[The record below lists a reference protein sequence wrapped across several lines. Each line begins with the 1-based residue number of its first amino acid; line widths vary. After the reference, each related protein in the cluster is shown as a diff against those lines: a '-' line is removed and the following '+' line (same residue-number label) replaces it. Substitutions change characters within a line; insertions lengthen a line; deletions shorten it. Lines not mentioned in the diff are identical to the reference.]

1 MTTTRLKLS
10 LNVWSRFARSLR
22 AGLVVVLAL
31 AAPPRPAQC
40 DEGPI
45 FEAKLAGVLRQRCG
59 KCHGAETQKAN
70 FALHTA
76 AALQKGSETGPV
88 ITPGEP
94 DQSRLYEVVATGEM
108 PPRGETSLSAEEQQ
122 LLRDWLAGGALF
134 RETTAPSQI
143 TQHDVLPIFWL
154 RCTVCHGGRRSE
166 AGLDLRTRASALKGG
181 QGGPALVLG
190 DPGASLLLKRI
201 HAGEM
206 PPKDQLTLA
215 MVKPLESAEIET
227 LTRWIEQGA
236 PEAALL
242 DDRAG
247 QPDDPLV
254 RPSDREFWA
263 FRPPQH
269 TVPLPPKPQNMG
281 LARTPIDLFLLS
293 RLEERG
299 LSFAPLASPETLL
312 RRASFDLT
320 GLPPSPDDLA
330 LLEMQLRL
338 LPEGGWDELWSRW
351 VERLLASP
359 RYGERWGRHW
369 LDVAGYADCEGRR
382 EQHLPR
388 PFAWKYRDY
397 VIRSLNDDKPYDQFL
412 IEQLAGDDLV
422 DYRQA
427 AEITPEIEDRLV
439 ATGFLR
445 MSPDPTWANLT
456 GFVPDRLEVIADS
469 LDVLGGGV
477 LGLTLKCARCHSH
490 KFDPLPQRDYYRLSA
505 VFKGAWDEHNW
516 LKPETA
522 GYGGALNTGLA
533 ERLLPQVNSA
543 ERREWQTRIAAL
555 DQQVAVLQQQPPGP
569 ERDEQIRRLTAGK
582 PRDPRLFALWDNGD
596 PSPTW
601 IYRRGDY
608 QNPGPFVEP
617 GVPAVL
623 TSPGQRFDPTP
634 PYPGAFST
642 GRRLAFARWLTQ
654 PDHPLTARVMVNRVW
669 HHHFGQGLVRTLGN
683 FGTMGDRPSHP
694 ELLDWLSREFI
705 DRGWSL
711 KELHRLILNST
722 AWRQSSDIS
731 DLAREHDPDRRMVSR
746 QALRRL
752 DAEQLHDTLRL
763 AAGELDPRPYGPADG
778 VRIHPDGLV
787 TTGSRRGLYAQ
798 QLRKFPVTLLDSFD
812 LPQMNPNCL
821 ARSESLVAPQA
832 LHLLNDTG
840 VRELARHAA
849 ERVSTVGR
857 DDALTTLVRSFLG
870 RSATTE
876 ELELLRRHQ
885 AELFSAFQQQPN
897 TTPDQAERQALQ
909 ILAHALL
916 NSAPFLYVD

>member
-1 MTTTRLKLS
+1 MTTTRLKFGPP
-10 LNVWSRFARSLR
+10 VWSRCARSPGIGLIV
-22 AGLVVVLAL
+22 GLVL
-31 AAPPRPAQC
+31 AALPGPAHS
-40 DEGPI
+40 DDGPL
-45 FEAKLAGVLRQRCG
+45 FEDKLAGVLRQRCA

-76 AALQKGSETGPV
+76 AALRKGSETGPV

-94 DQSRLYEVVATGEM
+94 EKSRLYEVVAAGEM
-108 PPRGETSLSAEEQQ
+108 PPRGETSLSVEELQ
-122 LLRDWLAGGALF
+122 LLHDWLAGGARF

-143 TQHDVLPIFWL
+143 TQYDVLPIFWL

-166 AGLDLRTRASALKGG
+166 AGLDLRTRASAIKGG
-181 QGGPALVLG
+181 QGGPAVVPG

-215 MVKPLESAEIET
+215 MVKPLESAEMET

-236 PEAALL
+236 PEAELP

-254 RPSDREFWA
+254 RPADREFWA
-263 FRPPQH
+263 FVPPQR
-269 TVPLPPKPQNMG
+269 TVPPTPRNTH
-281 LARTPIDLFLLS
+281 LARTPIDRFLLS
-293 RLEERG
+293 RLEDRG
-299 LSFAPLASPETLL
+299 LSFAPEASPEILL

-320 GLPPSPDDLA
+320 GLPPSPEDLA
-330 LLEMQLRL
+330 QLESELQQRAD
-338 LPEGGWDELWSRW
+338 GGWDELWSRW

-397 VIRSLNDDKPYDQFL
+397 VIRSLNNDKPYDQFL

-490 KFDPLPQRDYYRLSA
+490 KFDPLPQRDYYRLAA

-522 GYGGALNTGLA
+522 GYGGALNAGLA
-533 ERLLPQVNSA
+533 ERLLPHVNSA

-555 DQQVAVLQQQPPGP
+555 DQQLAALQQQPPGP
-569 ERDEQIRRLTAGK
+569 ERDEQIRQLTTAR

-608 QNPGPFVEP
+608 QNPGPFVQP

-623 TSPGQRFDPTP
+623 TSPGQRFEPTP
-634 PYPGAFST
+634 PYPGALST

-694 ELLDWLSREFI
+694 ELLDWLSREFV

-731 DLAREHDPDRRMVSR
+731 DLSREHDPDRRLVSR

-821 ARSESLVAPQA
+821 VRSESLVAPQA

-840 VRELARHAA
+840 VRELSRQAA
-849 ERVSTVGR
+849 ERVSIVSR
-857 DDALTTLVRSFLG
+857 NDALGLLVPRFLG

-876 ELELLRRHQ
+876 EQDVLRRHQ
-885 AELFSAFQQQPN
+885 AELVSALQQQPG
-897 TTPDQAERQALQ
+897 TTAEQAERQALQ